1 MYGYIYLTTNTV
13 NNKKYIGQHV
23 GEFTTEY
30 LGSGKVLKQALVKYG
45 KENFTVI
52 MLDTA
57 NSKEELDNLEKK
69 YIEEYNAL
77 YEDSFYNIH
86 EGGTGGNTKQGY
98 SFDEYNNY
106 ISKESKSHKG
116 IKVDVNN
123 SKDNNPMYNK
133 HQSEVSKLK
142 ISNRNTKKGTDQ
154 RDRLFRDIV
163 LSSSDEEVLK
173 KAFSRNNGASN
184 PSSIT
189 YKLTNIESGK
199 EILLGSKSCLS
210 KFLGLSSRQTDR
222 VIKIGYYSPY
232 NIKALGK
239 TKEVSYVASYS
250 LRRLDNIIRYNNRI
264 KCHTQTVAAHS
275 YYVSYT
281 MMRLLELVDLP
292 HDIKYKL
299 LSYCLIHDAAE
310 IHVGDMPHDV
320 KAAYPKIKEMLEQ
333 FEEDFYIQSGLSDVA
348 NVIRD
353 DYQKIKYNLFKLCDL
368 MDVFMYAKEEIYL
381 GNQTLEMSNILSQA
395 VEDCNTIVRALRFYK
410 VIPNDFNFIKF
421 LDEIYEIK
429 VIVDLK
435 EDSYKYTTDEMEDK
449 K

>member
-1 MYGYIYLTTNTV
+1 
-13 NNKKYIGQHV
+13 
-23 GEFTTEY
+23 
-30 LGSGKVLKQALVKYG
+30 
-45 KENFTVI
+45 
-52 MLDTA
+52 
-57 NSKEELDNLEKK
+57 
-69 YIEEYNAL
+69 
-77 YEDSFYNIH
+77 
-86 EGGTGGNTKQGY
+86 
-98 SFDEYNNY
+98 
-106 ISKESKSHKG
+106 
-116 IKVDVNN
+116 
-123 SKDNNPMYNK
+123 MYNK
-133 HQSEVSKLK
+133 HQSELSKLK
-142 ISNRNTKKGTDQ
+142 ISNSNTLDGLDQ

-173 KAFSRNNGASN
+173 KAFSRNNGAFN

-189 YKLTNIESGK
+189 YKLTNVESGK

-222 VIKIGYYSPY
+222 IIKIGYYSPY

-333 FEEDFYIQSGLSDVA
+333 FEDDFYIQSGLSDVA

-395 VEDCNTIVRALRFYK
+395 VEDCNTIVKALKFYK
-410 VIPNDFNFIKF
+410 VIPEDFNFIKF

-429 VIVDLK
+429 VVVDLK
-435 EDSYKYTTDEMEDK
+435 EDSYKYTTDEMEEEK
-449 K
+449 